1 MSLFLLLVEDD
12 FDLAAT
18 IVQYLELEGMVCDHA
33 ASGEAGLNLA
43 RENKYDVLLLDI
55 MLPRMN
61 GLEVCQALRNT
72 GQDTPILML
81 TARDTLDDKLAGF
94 RSGTDDYLVKP
105 FDMPE
110 LIMRIHALARRK
122 SGQVKIL
129 NVLDLT
135 MHLDSKEAF
144 RSKRKL
150 ALTPTGWILLETL
163 ARLSPAVVSR
173 NKLLQAVWG
182 DEIPESNSLKVHL
195 HKLRRQLDG
204 SKESP
209 MLHTVPGHGY
219 ALRRP
224 DESST

>member
-12 FDLAAT
+12 FDLAGT
-18 IVQYLELEGMVCDHA
+18 IVQYLELEGMTCDHA

-43 RENKYDVLLLDI
+43 RENEYDVLLLDI

-61 GLEVCQALRNT
+61 GLELCEALRNT
-72 GQDTPILML
+72 GQDTPVLML

-94 RSGTDDYLVKP
+94 TSGTDDYLVKP
-105 FDMPE
+105 FAMQE

-122 SGQVKIL
+122 SGQAKIL

-144 RSKRKL
+144 LSGRKL

-173 NKLLQAVWG
+173 HKLIQAVWG

-209 MLHTVPGHGY
+209 ILHTVSTHGY